1 MFILATKNPTS
12 HPTFLKIGK
21 KCNIAKKYEEKHLA
35 VNQLVAGSN
44 PAAGAIFK
52 SDLIEQSVKS
62 VFFCVWR
69 QSCPRSSVYQ
79 T

>member
-1 MFILATKNPTS
+1 MCTLARKNPTS

-44 PAAGAIFK
+44 PAAGAIFTPVT
-52 SDLIEQSVKS
+52 Q
-62 VFFCVWR
+62 
-69 QSCPRSSVYQ
+69 
-79 T
+79 